1 MADLTL
7 SAGSLIRRVAI
18 REYAPL
24 AAIVLAWLAIGITTG
39 HADAVR
45 LFAAITFVRAARS
58 LTAPGTLVPL
68 RKRIRR
74 GQHQAQATRVALT
87 VELLALPF
95 AAAVLAGIVVF
106 LWTAGQDQM
115 AVLCLFF
122 APAVPARC
130 LIPFAARREFARVYR
145 PVLAAVGLGLIGAG
159 ALMGVG
165 IGVFALLFAAR
176 DWLAFLLSYTLAPAI
191 RLKAGDP
198 IDPLRWREIA
208 EYSHARARKLAAY
221 RFSKVFLH
229 ALLGPFGTV
238 AARTGRGLRLDRK
251 ADRFVP
257 AHPAVLAL
265 LAIAAAVSCAT
276 LVLVIPEPALLVVAA
291 TLLRVT
297 AAAGNILIWR
307 WLSNAA
313 LDDRVAEEDDDDEL

>member
-1 MADLTL
+1 M
-7 SAGSLIRRVAI
+7 SAGSLIRRVAV
-18 REYAPL
+18 REYGPL

-45 LFAAITFVRAARS
+45 LFAALTFVRAARS

-68 RKRIRR
+68 RKRLRQ
-74 GQHQAQATRVALT
+74 GQHQAQATRVALA

-95 AAAVLAGIVVF
+95 AAAVLAGILAF
-106 LWTAGQDQM
+106 LWSAGQAQM

-122 APAVPARC
+122 APALPAQMPDPVRR
-130 LIPFAARREFARVYR
+130 PPRVRARLSAGTGRRRTGPDRRRRLAGRRHRGIRLAVRGARLAGL
-145 PVLAAVGLGLIGAG
+145 PAVLRAGAG
-159 ALMGVG
+159 DQAPRRASP
-165 IGVFALLFAAR
+165 IG
-176 DWLAFLLSYTLAPAI
+176 
-191 RLKAGDP
+191 
-198 IDPLRWREIA
+198 PLHWREIA

-229 ALLGPFGTV
+229 ALLGPFGTI
-238 AARTGRGLRLDRK
+238 AARTGRGLRMDRK

-265 LAIAAAVSCAT
+265 LAIAAAAACAT
-276 LVLVIPEPALLVVAA
+276 LVLLVPQPALLVVAA

-297 AAAGNILIWR
+297 AAAGNILIWSA
-307 WLSNAA
+307 LSNAA
-313 LDDRVAEEDDDDEL
+313 SDDAEQADDDDDEM